1 MYMLLGGLQKTT
13 LIDFPGKIAS
23 LIFTAGCN
31 FRCPFCHNPELV
43 KPELIKGLDLIKE
56 KDFFDFLDERKKL
69 IDGVSIT
76 GGEPT
81 LHDDLINFIEKIKEK
96 GLLVKLDTNGTRP
109 EVLEKLIDKNL
120 LDYVAMD
127 IKAPLNKYEKVVGVK
142 VDLEKIKKSIN
153 LIMKNLADY
162 EFRTTI
168 IPNLLSEEDIIDL
181 AKEIKGAKRFY
192 LQQFVNKGKM
202 LVEEY
207 KEIKPYPSK
216 KLEEIRNK
224 IKDNFEVCEIR
235 E

>member
-1 MYMLLGGLQKTT
+1 MLIGGLQKTT

-23 LIFTAGCN
+23 LIFTVGCN

-43 KPELIKGLDLIKE
+43 EPELIKGLDLIKE
-56 KDFFDFLDERKKL
+56 KDFFDFLDKRKKL

-81 LHDDLINFIEKIKEK
+81 LHDDLIDFIKKIKSK
-96 GLLVKLDTNGTRP
+96 GLAVKLDTNGTRP
-109 EVLEKLIDKNL
+109 EVLKRLIDKNL
-120 LDYVAMD
+120 LDYAAMD

-142 VDLEKIKKSIN
+142 VDLEKIKKSID

-168 IPNLLSEEDIIDL
+168 VPNLLAEEDIIDL

-207 KEIKPYPSK
+207 KEIRPYPSQE
-216 KLEEIRNK
+216 LEEIRDK
-224 IKDNFEVCEIR
+224 VRGNFKVCEIR
-235 E
+235 GL